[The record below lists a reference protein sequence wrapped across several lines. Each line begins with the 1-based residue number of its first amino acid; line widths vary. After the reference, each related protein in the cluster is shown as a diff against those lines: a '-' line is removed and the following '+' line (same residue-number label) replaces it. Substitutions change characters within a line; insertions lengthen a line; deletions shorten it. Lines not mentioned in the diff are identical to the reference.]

1 MSAVAGD
8 RSIRDTL
15 SHAVPKAK
23 AWRRLYAFVKPHQGK
38 LFAVIVLNVLAALAD
53 VFSFALLIPFFNA
66 LFGKASLIPTD
77 TKLGQFLQAVIGSL
91 LDPDNPMDS
100 LRNVMLIVLFAVALK
115 NVLVWMS
122 GQVGAQLQE
131 YVARDL
137 RNALYS
143 HLLRLPLGWF
153 TQNKVGQVISRMVAD
168 TANAKVV
175 VTELITRSLFSGAQV
190 IASLVAMFSASWQL
204 TLASFVVAPLTI
216 GAIQP
221 VLRKLR
227 KGHRRL
233 GNEQGEITSLLQE
246 TVSGIRLVKSY
257 GAEVREDA
265 RFADRNTRFAQ
276 GYVKISRLALLSQPI
291 TETLGTFTAVAL
303 LWFGA
308 KLVIVDHTM
317 ESAVLLSFL
326 LFVVRLLQPLKQLSL
341 IQPAAQQS
349 LAAAERIFEV
359 FDAPAETARDRGT
372 ITSPV
377 FDHDVRFENVT
388 FAYDSDAV
396 ALSDISFTARKG
408 QVIALVGPSGAG
420 KSTLV
425 DLIPRFIEPTSG
437 KILLDGVNL
446 RDIKLDALRSLTGI
460 VSQDTILFNDTVR
473 ANVAFG
479 RRDATLEQLNAAAGA
494 ANALEFIEKLP
505 NGWDTNLGE
514 RGTRLSGGQRQRL
527 AIARALLSDPPIL
540 ILDEATS
547 ALDAESERLVQEAI
561 DRLFLNRTVFVIAH
575 RLATIQHAD
584 KILVFDHG
592 MIVEEGTH
600 ADLLRVSGVYAR
612 LHALQFDSPRSVAAS
627 DSTDAEMFASNDDDA
642 DAGIDAGAA
651 SELPNGTVPVGSHS
665 ARTSR

>member
-1 MSAVAGD
+1 MSAASGD
-8 RSIRDTL
+8 RSLRDTL

-23 AWRRLYAFVKPHQGK
+23 AWQRLYRFVKPHQGK
-38 LFAVIVLNVLAALAD
+38 LVAVIVLNLLAAVAD
-53 VFSFALLIPFFNA
+53 VFSFALLIPFFSA
-66 LFGKASLIPTD
+66 LFEKPTLLPTNNSLSKALE
-77 TKLGQFLQAVIGSL
+77 LVIGSL
-91 LDPDNPMDS
+91 LDPTDKMGS
-100 LRNVMLIVLFAVALK
+100 LRNVMLIVLSAVAIK
-115 NVLVWMS
+115 NVFVWMS
-122 GQVGAQLQE
+122 GQVGARLQE

-153 TQNKVGQVISRMVAD
+153 TRNKVGQVISRMVAD

-190 IASLVAMFSASWQL
+190 IASLVAMFSASWKL
-204 TLASFVVAPLTI
+204 TLAAFVVAPITI

-221 VLRKLR
+221 ILRKLR

-257 GAEVREDA
+257 GAEQREEVK
-265 RFADRNTRFAQ
+265 FVDRNGRFAQ

-291 TETLGTFTAVAL
+291 TETLGTFTAVVL
-303 LWFGA
+303 LWYGA
-308 KLVIVDHTM
+308 KLVLIDETM
-317 ESAVLLSFL
+317 DSAVLLSFL

-372 ITSPV
+372 ITAPA
-377 FDHDVRFENVT
+377 FDRDVRFENVT

-396 ALSDISFTARKG
+396 ALSEVSFTARKG

-437 KILLDGVNL
+437 RILLDGVNT
-446 RDIKLDALRSLTGI
+446 REIRLDALRALTGI

-505 NGWDTNLGE
+505 EGWDTNLGE

-561 DRLFLNRTVFVIAH
+561 DHLFLNRTVFVIAH

-584 KILVFDHG
+584 KILVFEQG
-592 MIVEEGTH
+592 KVVEEGTH
-600 ADLLRVSGVYAR
+600 VQLLALAGTYAR
-612 LHALQFDSPRSVAAS
+612 LHALQFDTTRALQ
-627 DSTDAEMFASNDDDA
+627 AEADDA
-642 DAGIDAGAA
+642 V
-651 SELPNGTVPVGSHS
+651 TVG
-665 ARTSR
+665 